1 MAAAV
6 MRVAHS
12 AGIKCVVALFAG
24 IGQEGNAIGGAEGG
38 YRGAVARGRSAPW
51 NGPPDQNC
59 EGAKGPPKQAP
70 RKGHCAAQA

>member
-1 MAAAV
+1 

-38 YRGAVARGRSAPW
+38 YLSLI
-51 NGPPDQNC
+51 
-59 EGAKGPPKQAP
+59 
-70 RKGHCAAQA
+70 HI